1 MSSRRFMINSRCI
14 GDGTALLGEEH
25 YRHIVRVLRLPEG
38 SPLTLVDETGRE
50 HAGTIDRIGDGQ
62 LFVTIHSSTEAS
74 VAVGN
79 APAITLC
86 QAIPKGEKIDL
97 ILQKGT
103 ELGVHQFW
111 LFEGR
116 RSVVRL
122 RDDQIPAKL
131 ARWER
136 IVAEAARQCGRNSV
150 PAVHWFPTAAAAA
163 AESRHDLRLI
173 LHEEERTT
181 RLSDALAAAGH
192 PGSIL
197 VTIGPEGGF
206 DRTETGQFV
215 ESGFRSVTL
224 GRRILRTE
232 TAAIAIVAVLQYI
245 HGDI

>member
-1 MSSRRFMINSRCI
+1 MINSRCI
-14 GDGTALLGEEH
+14 NDGTALLGEEH
-25 YRHIVRVLRLPEG
+25 YRHIVRVLRLAEG
-38 SPLTLVDETGRE
+38 APLTLVDESGRE
-50 HAGTIDRIGDGQ
+50 HSGVIHHIGDGQ
-62 LFVTIHSSTEAS
+62 LSVTIHSSVAS
-74 VAVGN
+74 AAIPGN
-79 APAITLC
+79 GPSITLC

-122 RDDQIPAKL
+122 RGDQIPAKQ

-136 IVAEAARQCGRNSV
+136 IVAEASRQCGRNSV
-150 PAVHWFPTAAAAA
+150 PAVHWYPTAAAAA
-163 AESRHDLRLI
+163 AASQHDLRLI

-192 PGSIL
+192 PGSIM
-197 VTIGPEGGF
+197 VAIGPEGGF
-206 DRTETGQFV
+206 DRIETEQFV
-215 ESGFRSVTL
+215 ESGFHSVTL

>member
-1 MSSRRFMINSRCI
+1 MSSRRFMISSRCI
-14 GDGTALLGEEH
+14 SDGTALLGEEH
-25 YRHIVRVLRLPEG
+25 YRHIVRVLRLAEG
-38 SPLTLVDETGRE
+38 SPLTLVDEAGCE
-50 HAGTIDRIGDGQ
+50 HAGTIERIGDGQ
-62 LFVTIHSSTEAS
+62 LSVTIRSS
-74 VAVGN
+74 VAAAVTPGSV
-79 APAITLC
+79 PAITLC

-103 ELGVHQFW
+103 ELGVNQFW
-111 LFEGR
+111 LFEGC

-122 RDDQIPAKL
+122 RAEQIPAKL

-163 AESRHDLRLI
+163 AAAQHDLRLL
-173 LHEEERTT
+173 LHEEEQTT
-181 RLSDALAAAGH
+181 RLNEALAAVGH

-197 VTIGPEGGF
+197 VAIGPEGGF
-206 DRTETGQFV
+206 DRTETARFV
-215 ESGFRSVTL
+215 DSGFRSVTL
-224 GRRILRTE
+224 GQRILRTE